1 MNTPPCFTLAN
12 DTGVLIPVWGAIIND
27 IQKPTLKA
35 AQDMVQGYVEAL
47 RFERDGVEAQAL
59 FNEDGLLKHME
70 PNLRASLIVGCA
82 LVGPV
87 IILTG
92 KRRWT

>member
-1 MNTPPCFTLAN
+1 MAIVKLAN
-12 DTGVLIPVWGAIIND
+12 NTGVLIPVWGD
-27 IQKPTLKA
+27 IVENVERPTLKA

-47 RFERDGVEAQAL
+47 RFERDGIKAQAL

-70 PNLRASLIVGCA
+70 PNLRASLLVGAA

-87 IILTG
+87 LILTG
-92 KRRWT
+92 KRRWL